1 MSKQKNKIHEVLFET
16 QEGDV
21 FTGHAKN
28 YVLVKAKSDLNLCG
42 QIKYVKIDGY
52 EENFCTGSLV

>member
-1 MSKQKNKIHEVLFET
+1 MNKIHEVLFET
-16 QEGDV
+16 QEGDI

-28 YVLVKAKSDLNLCG
+28 YLLVKAKSDLNLCG